1 MRYATGLAAFML
13 LFFSAPVHAAV
24 DWARVDQALG
34 RSGTEQAGGVHRY
47 SFARS
52 DLNVRL
58 DGVTLKPALALG
70 SWLAFR
76 EMGDNAMVM
85 GDLVL
90 RQEEV
95 NPVLSRLLQGGITIT
110 ALHNHLLRSAPAT
123 MYMHV
128 HGEGDPV
135 ALARTLKAALALSAT
150 PLAAAP
156 AKAAEKPLQL
166 DTAALDRIMRKK
178 GNAGGGVWHY
188 AFPRAEPILEN
199 GSPVPVSMGLATSIN
214 FQPTGQGRAAV
225 TGDFVLTRPEIAPV
239 LKALREAGIEVT
251 ALHNHLMDE
260 QPRLF
265 FMHFWAN
272 ADAGRLATGIR
283 QALDGMNLQAD

>member
-1 MRYATGLAAFML
+1 MRYASGLAAFML
-13 LFFSAPVHAAV
+13 LFSAPVHAAV

-110 ALHNHLLRSAPAT
+110 AFITICCVRRRRRCICTCMGKAIRS
-123 MYMHV
+123 
-128 HGEGDPV
+128 
-135 ALARTLKAALALSAT
+135 RW
-150 PLAAAP
+150 
-156 AKAAEKPLQL
+156 
-166 DTAALDRIMRKK
+166 R
-178 GNAGGGVWHY
+178 
-188 AFPRAEPILEN
+188 
-199 GSPVPVSMGLATSIN
+199 
-214 FQPTGQGRAAV
+214 GR
-225 TGDFVLTRPEIAPV
+225 
-239 LKALREAGIEVT
+239 
-251 ALHNHLMDE
+251 
-260 QPRLF
+260 
-265 FMHFWAN
+265 
-272 ADAGRLATGIR
+272 
-283 QALDGMNLQAD
+283 